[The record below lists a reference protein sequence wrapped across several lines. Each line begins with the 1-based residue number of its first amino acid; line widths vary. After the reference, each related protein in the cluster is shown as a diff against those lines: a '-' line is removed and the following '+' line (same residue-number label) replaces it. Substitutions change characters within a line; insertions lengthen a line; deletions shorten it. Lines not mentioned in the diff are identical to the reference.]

1 MYRSA
6 ENNARD
12 AVRWVSDNPEA
23 WGYLLKTVKWLN
35 DHGRPVMRDSIYTR
49 AAESGVPITV
59 NDQFMR
65 DHNMWAVLARYMVML
80 DPSLLRC
87 VRLRKSALDEIDL
100 ASIWR
105 ERMDAP
111 LAAESVKEASEVANE
126 QLED

>member
-1 MYRSA
+1 MYR
-6 ENNARD
+6 
-12 AVRWVSDNPEA
+12 
-23 WGYLLKTVKWLN
+23 WLN
-35 DHGRPVMRDSIYTR
+35 DHGKPVMRDSIYTR

-59 NDQFMR
+59 TDQFMR

-105 ERMDAP
+105 EGMDAP

-126 QLED
+126 RLED